1 VAPVLHRCSSV
12 EPTAPR
18 TLILGTAGHID
29 HGKTSLVR
37 ALTGIDT
44 DRLPEEK
51 ARGITI
57 DIGFAHL
64 DLPGARVGIVDVPGH
79 ERFIRNMLAGATGI
93 DVAMLVVAADDSI
106 MPQTREH
113 LAILDLLGI
122 RHGLIALTKCDL
134 CEESWLDLVE
144 QDVRE
149 LAAGTLLDEAPIV
162 RTSAATGH
170 GLDDV
175 KRALGQIAKRV
186 TNEGEGDAFRM
197 SIDRSFVAQGVG
209 TVVTGTVA
217 SGTLR
222 AGDEV
227 ELSPAGKRVRVR
239 GVQSHGREAVQVS
252 RGQRAA
258 VNVMGL
264 HHTEIERGDEI
275 AAPGFLVPSRL
286 MNVHLRVLRDSPWP
300 LRHRARVRLHV
311 GTREAMASVRLLESN
326 EIEPG
331 GEGFAQLI
339 LARPATAAGGQAFV
353 IRAESPLVTL
363 GGGHVLTPAA
373 ARMRRRDDEAIEH
386 LARLRSP
393 AAAERCAAAIRAFG
407 LRRWTALD
415 LHRDAGVALAPVPE
429 MIESLRAKGEIVE
442 LAGPRGAALPV
453 LRTTLDDIA
462 GRVTRELSRLHEA
475 SPLESH
481 VPRRRVL
488 ECLAWMHADDAMEG
502 AIEWMIAQ
510 RRITSRADGI
520 ALATF
525 KPLLTEA
532 QRHVAAKVEQVYREA
547 RFMPPDLGELAAKL
561 GESEK
566 SLRPVLDLL
575 VRAGRLAHLGGPLY
589 MDASHEAD
597 LRRLV
602 RERLHAT
609 SSLAVS
615 EIRDLL
621 GTSRKYATPMCEHL
635 DRVGLTKRVGDQRVL
650 REAVV
655 PSDTIVHRGR

>member
-1 VAPVLHRCSSV
+1 
-12 EPTAPR
+12 
-18 TLILGTAGHID
+18 LILGTAGHID

-149 LAAGTLLDEAPIV
+149 LAAGTLLAEALIV
-162 RTSAATGH
+162 RTSAAKGQ
-170 GLDDV
+170 GLDEV
-175 KRALGQIAKRV
+175 KQVIARIAERV
-186 TNEGEGDAFRM
+186 TNQGAGDAFRL

-227 ELSPAGKRVRVR
+227 ELSPLGKRVRVR
-239 GVQSHGREAVQVS
+239 GVQSHGREAGEVS

-286 MNVHLRVLRDSPWP
+286 MNVHLRVLRESPRP

-311 GTREAMASVRLLESN
+311 GTREAMASVRLLECN

-331 GEGFAQLI
+331 GAGFAQLI
-339 LARPATAAGGQAFV
+339 LAKPATAAGGQAFV
-353 IRAESPLVTL
+353 VRAESPVVTI
-363 GGGHVLTPAA
+363 GGGHVLAPAA
-373 ARMRRRDDEAIEH
+373 ARLRRRDGEAIEH
-386 LARLRSP
+386 LSHFRSP
-393 AAAERCAAAIRAFG
+393 DAAERCGAAIRAYG
-407 LRRWTALD
+407 LRRWSALD
-415 LHRDAGVALAPVPE
+415 LHRDAGVTLARVAE
-429 MIESLRAKGEIVE
+429 LIESLREKGEIIE
-442 LAGPRGAALPV
+442 LAG
-453 LRTTLDDIA
+453 LRDAPLTLHRSTLDDVA
-462 GRVTRELSRLHEA
+462 GRITRELSRLHQA

-488 ECLAWMHADDAMEG
+488 ECLAWMNAEDALDG
-502 AIEWMIAQ
+502 AIEWMVAT
-510 RRITSRADGI
+510 RRVTSRADGI

-532 QRHVAAKVEQVYREA
+532 QRQQAAKVERAYREA
-547 RFMPPDLGELAAKL
+547 RFMPPDLSELAAKL
-561 GESEK
+561 DESEK

-589 MDASHEAD
+589 MDALHEAE

-602 RERLHAT
+602 RARLETT

-650 REAVV
+650 REAGVA
-655 PSDTIVHRGR
+655 SDTIVHRGR